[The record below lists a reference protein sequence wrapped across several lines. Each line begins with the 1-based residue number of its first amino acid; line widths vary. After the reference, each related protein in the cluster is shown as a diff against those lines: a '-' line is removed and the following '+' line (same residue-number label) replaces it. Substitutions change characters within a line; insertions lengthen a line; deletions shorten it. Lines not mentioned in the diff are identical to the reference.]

1 MTTPQLSDARRRV
14 LMFAYYFPPLGGGGV
29 QRTAKYV
36 KYLPSE
42 GFEPIVVTGSAR
54 GFLLRDASLSADVPP
69 GTVIRRARSLPLQTA
84 QWKLDGLLR
93 RAGFP
98 TKLVKEALWPD
109 GHVGWLPAAVLGGL
123 RAVRDHKP
131 EVIYSTSSPATAHLA
146 ALIVHNLTGLPWVA
160 DFRDSWLF
168 NPLDPRTNSYAPL
181 MQASQALERKVAAEA
196 SYITFADETME
207 AFGLASDDPR
217 RVVICNG
224 VDPDDLLPERP
235 RTEPPRAG
243 REPDGRFRLSY
254 VGSFYGSHDG
264 AETFAAIR
272 DLIERGELDPR
283 RFELRIVGHAEIER
297 GKLDSLP
304 VSFTGYVS
312 HEEALAEMAG
322 ADALL
327 YSRPPGDRV
336 LSGKIFEYLTSG
348 RPVLSVAHPESL
360 ASKLVRELGAGWCAD
375 VRDVGAVTGA
385 LGQVLDDWRRGAIE
399 IDPGVRQ
406 EVIRRFSRRKLAGQL
421 ADVLRATIEG
431 GPPASRA
438 ARNGRAPSSPDP
450 ETNLSPASA

>member
-1 MTTPQLSDARRRV
+1 MTTSHLSGARRRV

-42 GFEPIVVTGSAR
+42 GFEPIVVTGSPR
-54 GFLLRDASLSADVPP
+54 GFILRDASLSRDVPP
-69 GTVIRRARSLPLQTA
+69 GTVIRRARALPLQTA

-93 RAGFP
+93 RAGLP
-98 TKLVKEALWPD
+98 TKLVNEALWPD

-123 RAVRDHKP
+123 RAIRDHHP
-131 EVIYSTSSPATAHLA
+131 DVLYSTSSPTTAHLA

-168 NPLDPRTNSYAPL
+168 NPLDPRTRSYPSL
-181 MQASQALERKVAAEA
+181 TRASRALERNVVAEA

-207 AFGLASDDPR
+207 AFGLAPDDPR

-224 VDPDDLLPERP
+224 VDPDDL
-235 RTEPPRAG
+235 PPVPAKAA
-243 REPDGRFRLSY
+243 PNADDGRFRLSY

-272 DLIERGELDPR
+272 HLIERGELDPR
-283 RFELRIVGHAEIER
+283 TFELRIVGHAEVER
-297 GKLDSLP
+297 AKIDSLP

-312 HEEALAEMAG
+312 HEQALAEMAG
-322 ADALL
+322 ASALL
-327 YSRPPGDRV
+327 YSRPPEDRV

-360 ASKLVRELGAGWCAD
+360 ASGLVRELGAGWCAD
-375 VRDVGAVTGA
+375 VRDTGAVAGA
-385 LGQVLDDWRRGAIE
+385 LREVLADWRRGAIA
-399 IDPGVRQ
+399 IDPGVRD
-406 EVIRRFSRRKLAGQL
+406 EVVRRFSRRKLAGEL
-421 ADVLRATIEG
+421 ADVLRMTIDG
-431 GPPASRA
+431 GRPGASKRPQPDGLSAPTSLSLAPA
-438 ARNGRAPSSPDP
+438 
-450 ETNLSPASA
+450 

>member
-1 MTTPQLSDARRRV
+1 
-14 LMFAYYFPPLGGGGV
+14 MFAYYFPPLGGGGV

-42 GFEPIVVTGSAR
+42 GFEPIVVTGSPR

-93 RAGFP
+93 RAGLP
-98 TKLVKEALWPD
+98 TRLVKEALWPD

-123 RAVRDHKP
+123 RAVRDQQP
-131 EVIYSTSSPATAHLA
+131 EVIYSTSSPTTAHLA
-146 ALIVHNLTGLPWVA
+146 ALIVHRLTGLPWVA

-168 NPLDPRTNSYAPL
+168 NPLDPRTKSYPPL
-181 MQASQALERKVAAEA
+181 TRASQALERRVVAEA

-224 VDPDDLLPERP
+224 VDPDDLRP
-235 RTEPPRAG
+235 APAKPRA
-243 REPDGRFRLSY
+243 PADGRFRLSY

-264 AETFAAIR
+264 AETFTAIR
-272 DLIERGELDPR
+272 NLMERGELDPR
-283 RFELRIVGHAEIER
+283 TFELRIVGHAEIER
-297 GKLDSLP
+297 EKLDSLP

-312 HEEALAEMAG
+312 HEQALAEMAG
-322 ADALL
+322 ASALL
-327 YSRPPGDRV
+327 YSRQPEDRV

-348 RPVLSVAHPESL
+348 RPVLSVAHPDSL
-360 ASKLVRELGAGWCAD
+360 ASKLVAELGAGWCAD

-385 LGQVLDDWRRGAIE
+385 LRQVLDDWRRGAIE
-399 IDPGVRQ
+399 THPGVRQ

-421 ADVLRATIEG
+421 AEVLRATIED
-431 GPPASRA
+431 GPPGVPRARA
-438 ARNGRAPSSPDP
+438 APNGR
-450 ETNLSPASA
+450 PASLPDQTSLSLASA